1 MQYQGKAIKLR
12 KLDAGVI
19 ELCFDRDADS
29 VNKFDQLT
37 LGELGDALALVAA
50 ESDARGLLITSAKP
64 DYFIVGADIGE
75 FGGLFRQGEAVLL
88 EMLARANAVFNSLE
102 DLPVPSVCA
111 INGTAL
117 GGGLELCLAA
127 DARVMSRT
135 ARVGLPEVKL
145 GINPGFGGTVRLPRV
160 IGVDN
165 AVEWICGG
173 AEYKAQAALKTG
185 AVDAVV
191 EPGEL
196 REAALDLLRQCIDGT
211 LDYRARRREKTGPVM
226 LNDIERMMAFMTG
239 KSVVAAQ
246 AGPNMPAPLS
256 AAKSMEKSVGMHRGA
271 ALEVEAK
278 FFARLA
284 MSTEADS
291 LIGLFLNEQAVG
303 KKVRYWEA
311 TGRKVRHAAVL
322 GAGTMGGGVAY
333 QSASCGVPIVMKDI
347 AEKGL
352 ELGMREAGKLLS
364 GQVARGRMTP
374 EAMAGV
380 LGSIKPTL
388 DFGAF
393 GGVDF
398 VVEAVVENENVKK
411 RALAECE
418 AVLADDAIITSNT
431 STISITRL
439 ATALK
444 RPANFCGMHFF
455 NPVHR
460 MPLVEVIRGEQS
472 SDAAIATTVAYARKL
487 KKTPIVVR
495 DCPGFL
501 VNRVLF
507 PYFGAFNALLRDGAD
522 FLQID
527 RVMQKFGWPMG
538 PAYLLDV
545 VGIDVAHHAAGVMAA
560 GFPERMKIDFRTAVE
575 VMFEAGRFGQKTGA
589 GFYAYTQ
596 DRRGKPVKEPDPV
609 AQSMIAGIS
618 APRREFDE
626 QEIVERMM
634 VPMCNELVRCLDE
647 NIVDSPGEA
656 DMALVMGIGFP
667 VFRGGAL
674 RYMDHMGL
682 KEFCAAADRH
692 AGIAAVY
699 AVPESLR
706 ARARDGKRFYS

>member
-1 MQYQGKAIKLR
+1 MQYQGKAIKVR
-12 KLDAGVI
+12 ALDGGVA
-19 ELCFDRDADS
+19 ELCFDRDGDS

-37 LGELGDALALVAA
+37 LGELQQALTLLAGTSGL
-50 ESDARGLLITSAKP
+50 RGVLITSAKP
-64 DYFIVGADIGE
+64 GYFIVGADIGE
-75 FGGLFRQGEAVLL
+75 FGALFRRGEQALL
-88 EMLARANAVFNSLE
+88 ASLASANAIFNALE
-102 DLPVPSVCA
+102 DLPAPSVCA
-111 INGTAL
+111 INGSAL

-127 DARVMSRT
+127 DARVLASE
-135 ARVGLPEVKL
+135 ARIGLPEVKL
-145 GINPGFGGTVRLPRV
+145 GINPGFGGTVRLPRL

-173 AEYKAQAALKTG
+173 KEFRADAALRVG
-185 AVDAVV
+185 VVDAVV
-191 EPGEL
+191 TSAGL
-196 REAALDLLRQCIDGT
+196 REAALDLLGQCMGGT
-211 LDYRARRREKTGPVM
+211 LDYAARRREKTQPVL
-226 LNDIERMMAFMTG
+226 LNDIERMMAFTTG

-246 AGPNMPAPLS
+246 AGPNMPAPLT
-256 AAKSMEKSVGMHRGA
+256 AAKSMEKSVGLARA
-271 ALEVEAK
+271 EALAVESK

-284 MSTEADS
+284 MGNESDS
-291 LIGLFLNEQAVG
+291 LIGLFLNEQAVA
-303 KKVRYWEA
+303 KKARRLEES
-311 TGRKVRHAAVL
+311 GRKVARAAVL

-347 AEKGL
+347 ATKGI
-352 ELGMREAGKLLS
+352 ELGLREAGKLLA
-364 GQVARGRMTP
+364 GQVDRGRMSAT
-374 EAMAGV
+374 AMAEV
-380 LGSIKPTL
+380 LRGITPTL
-388 DFGAF
+388 DYDDFD
-393 GGVDF
+393 GVDF
-398 VVEAVVENENVKK
+398 VVEAVVENEGVKQ
-411 RALAECE
+411 RVLAECE
-418 AVLADDAIITSNT
+418 DRVGPDAILASNT

-439 ATALK
+439 ASALK
-444 RPANFCGMHFF
+444 RPQNFCGMHFF

-460 MPLVEVIRGEQS
+460 MPLVEVIRGERS
-472 SDAAIATTVAYARKL
+472 SEAAIATTVAYARQL

-522 FLQID
+522 FREVD

-560 GFPERMKIDFRTAVE
+560 GFPERMTIGFRTALE
-575 VMFEAGRFGQKTGA
+575 VLFEAGRFGQKSGS
-589 GFYAYTQ
+589 GFYRYEQ
-596 DRRGKPVKEPDPV
+596 DRRGKQVKQVDPEAQALIAPVCGT
-609 AQSMIAGIS
+609 A
-618 APRREFDE
+618 REFSE

-647 NIVDSPGEA
+647 NIVDSAGEA

-667 VFRGGAL
+667 LFRGGAL

-682 KEFCAAADRH
+682 EAFCAAADRH

-706 ARARDGKRFYS
+706 QRARDGRRFYS